1 MAITTTTGLLEALRK
16 QGLLTAT
23 QVDEIGRSPV
33 GRGGDPKELAYEI
46 VRRGWLTQYQIK
58 QVWNGRGEGL
68 VLGQYLLLEPLGEG
82 GMGQVFKAKH
92 RSLGRTVALKVIRQ
106 DRLSNPAA
114 IQRFQREIRAVS
126 QLSHPNVVLAYDAD
140 QIGDRQIF
148 AMEYAEGSDLA
159 RTLKERGPLPVGQA
173 CEYAR
178 QTALGLQ
185 HAHERGLVHRD
196 IKPSNLLV
204 SNGVVKILDM
214 GLSRLREGPEGGTI
228 DATLTQDGHV
238 VGTPDYLPPEQARD
252 SHSVDVRAD
261 IYSLGCT
268 LYQMLTGSVPF
279 PGGSP
284 MEKVFKHQLEEPT
297 PIEQRRPDL
306 PKGLPAV
313 VRKMMAKAPEQRYQT
328 PEEVALALGPF
339 ARLDSGPATAIK
351 AKKRQ
356 TKPPVIDPPRRAST
370 TTKQDVTIGEATA
383 PRRGRR
389 WLLVGLAGGLLLSLG
404 CVSLLALGWINSG
417 TGTSLTGPGSSG
429 KSGSSREPMLGTDT
443 VAVIGDP
450 TWRHWGIVTSL
461 AASAD
466 GKRVASGGSDNAVR
480 IWDRDTGK
488 EAATCWGHE
497 QPVLAVAFS
506 PDGQTVAS
514 GSADHTVRLWNTAT
528 GAEVAALKGHP
539 GEVIAVA
546 FAPDGKTVASG
557 GADRT
562 VILWDVAGRR
572 QRVVLQHTGGVRSL
586 AFSADGKMLAAAAVS
601 GRQPSWEVRFWDVEQ
616 AKALFAVPFP
626 ETHELFVAF
635 APTGNLLAV
644 GNQTSSK
651 QGNGNLGMYD
661 TAKRETVIVH
671 KENGPV
677 RGVAFSADGKTLYAA
692 VNDTVKAYN
701 VGPKLRQRGAVSA
714 EPGRPIVCLALAG
727 KTVIVGQADSVIAV
741 GEDGGSLK
749 GGDSRFHRGPVNGIA
764 VAADG
769 KTLASVANVDG
780 QLVRLWTLPGGQQRA
795 NLVGHQGWINGV
807 TFTPDGRVAAWGAS
821 GVSAWNT
828 AGQKLFSINNPNWNT
843 AGAVLSTDGKSLVL
857 LNQTETV
864 KLHDFQ
870 TGKELAVLTGHTEP
884 ITVAVFSPDGQTLL
898 TGSADRTIRNWD
910 VAGRNVRGS
919 VVKQPGTVTA
929 LTFSGDGKVVAGA
942 FAANTESDP
951 ADVKLWDF
959 ASGKELAALG
969 KLPTVVTGLACAPA
983 GKPVVLWGQNFVKV
997 WEGGQDL
1004 WSPLDGVKGAPRA
1017 AALSHDGK
1025 LLALATENRL
1035 LVKDLGSRKN
1045 VLDTAVPGPI
1055 GGLAFSPDDKTL
1067 YTANGNGT
1075 MYVVRVGK

>member
-1 MAITTTTGLLEALRK
+1 MAITTTVGLLEALRK
-16 QGLLTAT
+16 QGLLTAA
-23 QVDEIGRSPV
+23 QIDEIGRSPA
-33 GRGGDPKELAYEI
+33 GRAGDPKELAYEV

-58 QVWNGRGEGL
+58 QVWNGRGDGL
-68 VLGQYLLLEPLGEG
+68 ILGQYLLLEPLGEG
-82 GMGQVFKAKH
+82 GMGKVFKAKH
-92 RSLGRTVALKVIRQ
+92 RSLGRIVALKVIRQ
-106 DRLSNPAA
+106 DRLTNPAA

-148 AMEYAEGSDLA
+148 AMEYAEGNDLA

-173 CEYAR
+173 CDYAR

-196 IKPSNLLV
+196 IKPSNLMV
-204 SNGVVKILDM
+204 SGGVVKILDM

-252 SHSVDVRAD
+252 AHGVDVRAD

-268 LYQMLTGSVPF
+268 LYQLLTGSVPF

-297 PIEQRRPDL
+297 PIEKLRTDL

-313 VRKMMAKAPEQRYQT
+313 VRKMMAKVPEQRYQT

-356 TKPPVIDPPRRAST
+356 TKPPLLDPPRRAAT
-370 TTKQDVTIGEATA
+370 TTKQDVTIGEGIS
-383 PRRGRR
+383 PPRGRR
-389 WLLVGLAGGLLLSLG
+389 WLIAGLAGGLLLSLG
-404 CVSLLALGWINSG
+404 CVSLLVLGWTNSSSPG
-417 TGTSLTGPGSSG
+417 TGTSPGG
-429 KSGSSREPMLGTDT
+429 AREPSLPAEKLT
-443 VAVIGDP
+443 VIGDP
-450 TWRHWGIVTSL
+450 TWRHWGVVTSL

-488 EAATCWGHE
+488 EAAIGWGHE

-514 GSADHTVRLWNTAT
+514 GSADHNVRLWNAAT
-528 GAEVAALKGHP
+528 GQEVATLKGHA

-557 GADRT
+557 GADRQVT
-562 VILWDVAGRR
+562 LWDVAGR
-572 QRVVLQHTGGVRSL
+572 QRRALLSHSGLVRSI
-586 AFSADGKMLAAAAVS
+586 AFSADGKMLAAAAIS
-601 GRQPSWEVRFWDVEQ
+601 GQRPSWEVRFWDLEQ
-616 AKALFAVPFP
+616 AKAVFAVPFP
-626 ETHELFVAF
+626 ETQDLVVAF
-635 APTGNLLAV
+635 APTGSLLAI
-644 GNQTSSK
+644 GNQTSGK
-651 QGNGNLGMYD
+651 QGNGNLGVYD
-661 TAKRETVIVH
+661 AAKRETVTVH

-677 RGVAFSADGKTLYAA
+677 RGVAFSADGKTLFAA

-701 VGPKLRQRGAVSA
+701 MGPKLRQRSAVSA
-714 EPGRPIVCLALAG
+714 ESGRPIVCLALVG
-727 KTVIVGQADSVIAV
+727 KTVMVGQADSVIAV

-749 GGDSRFHRGPVNGIA
+749 VGDGRFHRGPVNGIA

-769 KTLASVANVDG
+769 KMLASVANVDG
-780 QLVRLWTLPGGQQRA
+780 QLVKLWTLPGGQHRV
-795 NLVGHQGWINGV
+795 NLAGHQGWINGV
-807 TFTPDGRVAAWGAS
+807 TVTPDGRVAAWGAS
-821 GVSAWNT
+821 GATAWSAG
-828 AGQKLFSINNPNWNT
+828 GQKLFSINDPSWNT
-843 AGAVLSTDGKSLVL
+843 AGAVLSGDGKSIVL
-857 LNQTETV
+857 LNQTENV

-884 ITVAVFSPDGQTLL
+884 ITVAAFSPDGQTLV

-910 VAGRNVRGS
+910 VAGRKVRG
-919 VVKQPGTVTA
+919 VLKQPGTVTA
-929 LTFSGDGKVVAGA
+929 LTFSGDGKVVASA
-942 FAANTESDP
+942 FAANTQSGP

-959 ASGKELAALG
+959 ASGRDLAVLG
-969 KLPTVVTGLACAPA
+969 NVPTVVTGLACAPA

-997 WEGGQDL
+997 WEGSPEL
-1004 WSPLDGVKGAPRA
+1004 WSPLDGVTGSPRA